1 MGGKKIT
8 GLTAMIGITGGC
20 FLLSAF
26 TGNGPRQAA
35 EPWKA
40 PPAADSVKSPLTFN
54 EETVKKGEELFLL
67 YCVACHGET
76 GAGDG
81 PAGAQL
87 VIKPANFHEE
97 RVTKQTNGAI
107 FWKITT
113 GRVAMPAF
121 KEVLKEEERWQLVS
135 YIRKLSKEK

>member
-1 MGGKKIT
+1 MVGKKIT
-8 GLTAMIGITGGC
+8 GLIAMIGITGGY
-20 FLLSAF
+20 FLISAF
-26 TGNGPRQAA
+26 TGNSPRQAA

-54 EETVKKGEELFLL
+54 EETTKKGEELFLL

-113 GRVAMPAF
+113 GRVVMPAF